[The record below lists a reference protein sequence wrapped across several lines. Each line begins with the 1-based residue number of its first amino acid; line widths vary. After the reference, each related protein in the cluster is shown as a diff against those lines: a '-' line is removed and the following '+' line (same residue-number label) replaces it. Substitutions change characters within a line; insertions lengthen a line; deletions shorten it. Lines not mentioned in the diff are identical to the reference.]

1 MKLQYLTLCAL
12 IAAPLAFGEGDKNQ
26 IQHQKQFGTDTNLPK
41 YLEHYDVN
49 GDCVIDEG
57 ERQVMEQA
65 RDQIRKQLRE
75 DWDVDGDGK
84 LCEQEREHAR
94 QRLRDMMDE
103 KREERFNEADTDGDG
118 VISKTEFET
127 LPGIANKLPE
137 MQDIVDA
144 IFARL
149 AGDDEL
155 ISLTEFLAAVG
166 GHGGGG
172 GTGDGPVGPGDG
184 SGDCPT
190 S

>member
-12 IAAPLAFGEGDKNQ
+12 ISAPLAFGEGDKNQ
-26 IQHQKQFGTDTNLPK
+26 IQHQKQFGTDTNLPA
-41 YLEHYDVN
+41 YLEHYDVDGN
-49 GDCVIDEG
+49 CVIDEE

-103 KREERFNEADTDGDG
+103 KREERFNEADTNGDG
-118 VISKTEFET
+118 IISKEEFET
-127 LPGIANKLPE
+127 LPGIADKLPE

-149 AGDDEL
+149 DTDGVEG
-155 ISLTEFLAAVG
+155 ISLDEFLAAVG
-166 GHGGGG
+166 GQGGDG

-184 SGDCPT
+184 DCP